1 MMIEAEQLV
10 SSGGPS
16 APVWAFLSAITLA
29 VLAIIGQ
36 QLKARSDFKQLKMQS
51 EVAQSEARKA
61 HESAEKAQTNTANLS
76 NGFASKV
83 LGKLERI
90 HQSQQATEEAFRK
103 HLQWHLEN
111 DRK

>member
-1 MMIEAEQLV
+1 MLLAESLV
-10 SSGGPS
+10 SPGGPS

-36 QLKARSDFKQLKMQS
+36 QLKAKSDLRQLREQS
-51 EVAQSEARKA
+51 ELAQSEAKKA
-61 HESAEKAQTNTANLS
+61 HQSAEKAQANTQSIS
-76 NGFASKV
+76 NGFASSV

-90 HQSQQATEEAFRK
+90 EQSQQTTEESFRK